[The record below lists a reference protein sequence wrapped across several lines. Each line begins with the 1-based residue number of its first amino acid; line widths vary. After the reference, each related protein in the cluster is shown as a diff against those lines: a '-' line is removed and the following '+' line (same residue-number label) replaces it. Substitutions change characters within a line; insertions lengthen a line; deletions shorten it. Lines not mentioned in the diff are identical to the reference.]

1 MRTLLV
7 YADDSPFPAELNAIV
22 GGSRFGDIV
31 FRRRKLADRIVSL
44 AAQLGMEVLTL
55 MRPEDRRGISDVIQA
70 KGISR
75 VIHVSSR
82 LAPAHEEAILD
93 RLKRVQLVSDACR
106 GTLKDTPCEF
116 FAADAF
122 HYLRLLQQVESGGD
136 AFGAGGNIPV
146 INLPIDG
153 AFLEI
158 SSVVGLIDFLSG
170 AFTSRQFNNVART
183 DRWVVKSSRNIAKI
197 KSEYNFVHQ
206 LPESMRYWFLTP
218 FDLKVTADQASY
230 QMERMLVLDMG
241 QQWINGSIT
250 VQDFGQFTED
260 VFNFLDERVKRPCSR
275 QRAEAHFDQLYVDKM
290 RARRRDMEG
299 TELLS
304 SLNAMLRAGTAF
316 SSLDELIALYFDL
329 LMPFRAE
336 LPDHET
342 VSHGD
347 ACFSNMLYD
356 KRIRLLKL
364 IDPRGATTVDDLY
377 LDPHYDLAKLSHS
390 ALGGYD
396 FLVNRVYDVVVD
408 ETLKMHL
415 VTPEPIF
422 DECATLFIDA
432 LVQRQLDVRRIRL
445 YEASLF
451 ISMLPLHRDEPRNVL
466 AFVLAAA
473 ATLDEVR
480 SQ

>member
-7 YADDSPFPAELNAIV
+7 YADDSLFPPELNAIV
-22 GGSRFGDIV
+22 GGGRFGEIV
-31 FRRRKLADRIVSL
+31 FRRRKLAERIAAL
-44 AAQLGMEVLTL
+44 AAESGMEMVTL
-55 MRPEDRRGISDVIQA
+55 NRPEDRAGLFGAIQA

-75 VIHVSSR
+75 VVHVSSR
-82 LAPAHEEAILD
+82 LAPAQEGVILD
-93 RLKRVQLVSDACR
+93 RLKRVRLVPDACR
-106 GTLKDTPCEF
+106 GTLKDVPCEF

-122 HYLRLLQQVESGGD
+122 QYMRLLQQIESGND
-136 AFGAGGNIPV
+136 AFGSGGNIPV
-146 INLPIDG
+146 IALPVDG
-153 AFLEI
+153 AFVEVD
-158 SSVVGLIDFLSG
+158 SVVGLIDFLSG

-183 DRWVVKSSRNIAKI
+183 DRWVVKSSHDIAKI
-197 KSEYNFVHQ
+197 KSEYNFVHL
-206 LPESMRYWFLTP
+206 LPDSMRYWFLTP
-218 FDLKVTADQASY
+218 FDLKVAEKQASY
-230 QMERMLVLDMG
+230 RMERMLVLDMG
-241 QQWINGSIT
+241 QQWINGSTT
-250 VQDFGQFTED
+250 VSEFGRFTED
-260 VFNFLDERVKRPCSR
+260 IFNFLDERVKRPCTR
-275 QRAEAHFDQLYVDKM
+275 QRAEAHFDRLYVDKV
-290 RARRRDMEG
+290 RERRREMEG

-316 SSLDELIALYFDL
+316 SSLDEMIELYFDL
-329 LMPFRAE
+329 LMPFRAA

-342 VSHGD
+342 ISHGD

-364 IDPRGATTVDDLY
+364 IDPRGANAVDDLY

-390 ALGGYD
+390 VLGGYD
-396 FLVNRVYDVVVD
+396 FLVNGVYDVVIDD
-408 ETLKMHL
+408 ELRMQL

-432 LVQRQLDVRRIRL
+432 LTQRALDVRRIRL

-451 ISMLPLHRDEPRNVL
+451 MSMLPLHRGEPRNVL
-466 AFVLAAA
+466 AYTLCAA